1 MPDDIRRTLDPEDAR
16 RPLGQ
21 ARDLL
26 VWAKQLG
33 VTNEEL
39 RSAIES
45 AGAMVKDL
53 RAANHYRDSE

>member
-1 MPDDIRRTLDPEDAR
+1 MPDDLRRTLDPDEAR
-16 RPLGQ
+16 RPPGQ

-39 RSAIES
+39 RSALES

-53 RAANHYRDSE
+53 RAANHYRESE